1 MVEVNK
7 GIQGSET
14 APGLRIGITGKMRS
28 GKDEVADIITG
39 RLGTDGEPYSKIGFA
54 EGITELLNEYV
65 PNVFEEGKPRK
76 AYQDVGQVL
85 RQFHENVW
93 VDRAMER
100 VNTVIRRAPE
110 THIIIKDVR
119 QPNEYYALKEAGFT
133 IIRVEA
139 ETELRVARS
148 LSSND
153 TFNVEHLY
161 HETEHILDDF
171 EVDFTITNN
180 STLEELTHTTETL
193 LQELLEGE

>member
-1 MVEVNK
+1 M
-7 GIQGSET
+7 
-14 APGLRIGITGKMRS
+14 
-28 GKDEVADIITG
+28 

-100 VNTVIRRAPE
+100 VNKVIRWAPE
-110 THIIIKDVR
+110 SHIIIKDVR

-139 ETELRVARS
+139 DTELRVARS

-193 LQELLEGE
+193 LLELLEGE